1 MSRAT
6 RLFPGSPR
14 QTSKLFSLCNERHL
28 CCLWLNG
35 LPICQDL
42 SSSCPVVLLPSPL
55 HRRFAIL
62 SLSVFSSPL
71 SFAFFSSFATLLS
84 LTSHFSLCL
93 SRVLFLPPSSSL
105 PLSLAPL
112 YPDISYRASNRS
124 PRMSLTHRT
133 RACSGRE
140 HARPIGCGSV
150 PLPNSCIDV
159 AEKSAQDDRESGLNC
174 RLVYVIGCC
183 IQI

>member
-42 SSSCPVVLLPSPL
+42 SSSCPVVLHPSPVT
-55 HRRFAIL
+55 RRRCAIL
-62 SLSVFSSPL
+62 SLSVFSLLSPL
-71 SFAFFSSFATLLS
+71 LSSPLLPPSCPLLLIS
-84 LTSHFSLCL
+84 LSD
-93 SRVLFLPPSSSL
+93 VLFLPPSSSL
-105 PLSLAPL
+105 PSRSLLSTPTYPIAP
-112 YPDISYRASNRS
+112 RTVQ

-140 HARPIGCGSV
+140 SRARPIGCGSV
-150 PLPNSCIDV
+150 
-159 AEKSAQDDRESGLNC
+159 C
-174 RLVYVIGCC
+174 RC
-183 IQI
+183 QIRAST